1 MQVLA
6 SNKAINYC
14 LIVKAPAWKLEI
26 QYSRLMNWKNWI
38 QDYGEMKR
46 KPKTNEVTDWQ
57 EGVSEL

>member
-14 LIVKAPAWKLEI
+14 LIVKAPAGKLEI
-26 QYSRLMNWKNWI
+26 QYSRLMNWKYWI

-46 KPKTNEVTDWQ
+46 KPKTNEVTY
-57 EGVSEL
+57 